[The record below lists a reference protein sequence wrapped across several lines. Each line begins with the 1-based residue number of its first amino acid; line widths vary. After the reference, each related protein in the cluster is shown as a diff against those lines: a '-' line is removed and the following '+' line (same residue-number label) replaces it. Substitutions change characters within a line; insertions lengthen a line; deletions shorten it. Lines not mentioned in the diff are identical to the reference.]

1 MGDRIMKDRIM
12 KKNGPHDPV
21 IMPGRDV
28 GIQFTCSKVCR
39 AVWQIIWILHW
50 LGKSRTA

>member
-28 GIQFTCSKVCR
+28 GIQFTCSKVQSCLANNLER
-39 AVWQIIWILHW
+39 
-50 LGKSRTA
+50 